1 MYALMRELLEE
12 LINERDTTPQDSDI
26 KDRPGTQPKK
36 YYKGLPKST
45 KVARD
50 KHFKSNKDYSPAP
63 GDKGTKTKPSKH
75 TEKFKQMF
83 GENYREVIREM
94 VVAIRED
101 KVTKALKNKAE
112 KANAPMSALRTIYNK
127 GLAAWKTGHRPG
139 ASQHAWAMA
148 RVNSVLTGGP
158 ARKTDKTCLLYTSP
172 SPRDRQ
178 KSRMPSSA

>member
-12 LINERDTTPQDSDI
+12 LIDERTTTPQDPDI

-36 YYKGLPKST
+36 YYKGLSKST
-45 KVARD
+45 KAARD

-63 GDKGTKTKPSKH
+63 GDEGSKTKPSKH

-83 GENYREVIREM
+83 GENYKEVIREM
-94 VVAIRED
+94 VVKVVEN

-112 KANAPMSALRTIYNK
+112 KANAPMSALRAIYNK

-139 ASQHAWAMA
+139 AGQHQWAMA

-158 ARKTDKTCLLYTSP
+158 ARKTDKTQWEQIKKHRS
-172 SPRDRQ
+172 
-178 KSRMPSSA
+178 KKKKK